1 MNRASY
7 ARGGRRGGVT
17 EPTDGGA
24 GDGGDDD
31 DDGGREAT
39 ARLLIGLSVVALA
52 VSLLGIAVVWAL
64 TYGPL

>member
-1 MNRASY
+1 
-7 ARGGRRGGVT
+7 VT

-24 GDGGDDD
+24 GGGDSDSD
-31 DDGGREAT
+31 GDGGREAT

>member
-1 MNRASY
+1 
-7 ARGGRRGGVT
+7 VT

-24 GDGGDDD
+24 GDG
-31 DDGGREAT
+31 DGGREAT

>member
-1 MNRASY
+1 VNRASY
-7 ARGGRRGGVT
+7 ARGSRRDGVT
-17 EPTDGGA
+17 GPTDGGA
-24 GDGGDDD
+24 GDGDGDG
-31 DDGGREAT
+31 DGGREAT

>member
-24 GDGGDDD
+24 GDGDGD
-31 DDGGREAT
+31 REAT